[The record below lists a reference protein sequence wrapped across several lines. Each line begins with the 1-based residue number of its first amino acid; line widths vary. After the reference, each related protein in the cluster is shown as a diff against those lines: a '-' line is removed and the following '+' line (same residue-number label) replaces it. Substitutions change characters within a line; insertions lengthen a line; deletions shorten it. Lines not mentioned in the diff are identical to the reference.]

1 MTPVTQNKKLRVQLL
16 RVKLWRDG
24 TDVKMQVL
32 KQHMDGS
39 VALRSGEMTIRSVEY
54 PELVGNTLYVRG
66 DNKDRDKWI
75 ATRKCYTEEYAQ
87 SYLLK
92 CQQALRTAYLV
103 T

>member
-32 KQHMDGS
+32 EQHMDES
-39 VALRSGEMTIRSVEY
+39 VTLRGGEMTIYSVEY
-54 PELVGNTLYVRG
+54 PELVGHTIYVRG
-66 DNKDRDKWI
+66 INDERHERI
-75 ATRKCYTEEYAQ
+75 ATHKCYTEEYAQ

-92 CQQALRTAYLV
+92 CQQAFRTAYLV